1 MMMMPLLLQ
10 IMVMIVRVMM
20 MMVTQISR
28 HANLVLHV
36 RMKGALL
43 GSVDLAL
50 QVVIIIIIIP
60 IILIIIMIHI
70 LIIIIIIP
78 ILTTIILITIII
90 IIMKQKARGSALFP
104 FPTSA
109 FKMLPGIEL
118 SNGVNNIIIHYTEH
132 VDQCS
137 PIFINIIITN
147 VHQYF

>member
-10 IMVMIVRVMM
+10 IMVMIVMVMM

-78 ILTTIILITIII
+78 ILTTIILIIII
-90 IIMKQKARGSALFP
+90 IVMKQKARGSALFP

-118 SNGVNNIIIHYTEH
+118 SNGVNNIIIHYTDH
-132 VDQCS
+132 IHQCS
-137 PIFINIIITN
+137 PIFITIIITN